1 MSLSEIRAALALGDP
16 AFALAELRASLDAV
30 EQRGRAELAEWLAL
44 LARAGQMLGG
54 PSFVEAV
61 RGALDDPDD
70 PAALAVLA
78 VRLQHEH
85 LPRMASTLLARA
97 HRFAPTDDTILAQLI
112 TALAA
117 DGQHARASAVLRDAP
132 APGGASL
139 GRRGAQACHALIAG
153 NLDEPRAC
161 WPELSH
167 SAEPAHRALAAVI
180 GGMLARAD
188 AIAPVAPLDGRDLR
202 GWHFVITGGFL
213 LRLAAPGRGAG
224 MNGRYAFVH
233 DAYADCLAGVR
244 RAARVLSA
252 IGQPVERVLV
262 IDDRA
267 SAILGRAAAQAIGCR
282 VVAWSPAARGLVA
295 VYDLAEL
302 APAWRA
308 ELRDHRPGQA
318 VLGHAA
324 SWTEEPPFAPDLV
337 TRLHQ
342 YSRAP
347 WDSHT
352 GVDPATGAPCEV
364 AADDAGVATL
374 AARIAG
380 APVVEDEAAD
390 LAALLAIVEASRA
403 IGGDAVAGALRSAG
417 PRRRAWCGSPVQSLR
432 FG

>member
-1 MSLSEIRAALALGDP
+1 VNVSEIRAALALGDP

-44 LARAGQMLGG
+44 LARAGRMLGG
-54 PSFVEAV
+54 PSFIEAV
-61 RGALDDPDD
+61 RGALGDPDD

-78 VRLQHEH
+78 ARLHHEH
-85 LPRMASTLLARA
+85 LPRMAVTLLLRA
-97 HRFAPTDDTILAQLI
+97 HRLAPTDEAILAQLAA
-112 TALAA
+112 ALAA
-117 DGQHARASAVLRDAP
+117 DGQHARASTVLRDAP
-132 APGGASL
+132 APGGVSL
-139 GRRGAQACHALIAG
+139 GRRGAQACHALLAG

-161 WPELSH
+161 WPELARSD
-167 SAEPAHRALAAVI
+167 EPAHRALAAVI
-180 GGMLARAD
+180 GGMLVRAD
-188 AIAPVAPLDGRDLR
+188 AIAPVAPLDGGDLR

-213 LRLAAPGRGAG
+213 LRLATHGRGAG

-244 RAARVLSA
+244 RAARVLA
-252 IGQPVERVLV
+252 TIGQPVERVLV

-267 SAILGRAAAQAIGCR
+267 SAILGRAAAQAIGCPA
-282 VVAWSPAARGLVA
+282 VAWSLAKRGLVV
-295 VYDLAEL
+295 VYDLADL
-302 APAWRA
+302 APALRDA
-308 ELRDHRPGQA
+308 LRDHRPGQA

-324 SWTEEPPFAPDLV
+324 SWTEEPPFAADLV

-352 GVDPATGAPCEV
+352 GVDPVTGAPCEI
-364 AADDAGVATL
+364 AADDADVATL

-380 APVVEDEAAD
+380 AHVADDEAAD
-390 LAALLAIVEASRA
+390 LAALLAIAEVSRE
-403 IGGDAVAGALRSAG
+403 IVGDAAGGALRSAG

-432 FG
+432 FR